1 MSNNLNI
8 DCEEWREIASDYPTQ
23 MEVIVEMMIECDEEL
38 CYDEAA

>member
-8 DCEEWREIASDYPTQ
+8 DCEEWREIASDYPTE
-23 MEVIVEMMIECDEEL
+23 MEVIVEMMIECDEQL

>member
-8 DCEEWREIASDYPTQ
+8 DCEEWREIACDYPTE

>member
-8 DCEEWREIASDYPTQ
+8 DCEEWREISSDYPTE